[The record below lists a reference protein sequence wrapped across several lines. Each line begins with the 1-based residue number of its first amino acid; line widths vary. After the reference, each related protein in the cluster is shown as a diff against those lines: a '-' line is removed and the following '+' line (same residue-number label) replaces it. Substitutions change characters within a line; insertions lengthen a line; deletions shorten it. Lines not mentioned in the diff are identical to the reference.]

1 MVQADVATSGTL
13 EAQVES
19 TTSVDLATRLHLRMW
34 LWLLMLSPVI
44 LLLFCAV
51 VPDLFQL
58 HDPQHQNLRARLL
71 PPWSTSSD
79 GFHPFGTDSLGR
91 DLYSQMVEGTRL
103 TLTIAVVATAI
114 GCAFGVLVGLVSGYF
129 GGWLDR
135 FLSRLSEAQ
144 TAMPMFLVAIL
155 LLSLL
160 GPSVTILLIVL
171 PTLLWPIFARVV
183 RAESMRLKE
192 SLFIEAAIA
201 VGCSP
206 MTLLRSH
213 MLPNIAPRILVLA
226 VIEVGHVMLAEAG
239 LSFLGVGVQPPDVTW
254 GLLIA
259 GGRPLL
265 AVAWWLTIL
274 PGVLLAMTVLILNL
288 FGRQFER
295 FSGAAA

>member
-1 MVQADVATSGTL
+1 MLDLRPA
-13 EAQVES
+13 ES
-19 TTSVDLATRLHLRMW
+19 PAESATSVDLKTKLHLRK
-34 LWLLMLSPVI
+34 LTF
-44 LLLFCAV
+44 LLLALPVVLLLLCAV
-51 VPDLFQL
+51 LPDLFQL
-58 HDPQHQNLRARLL
+58 HDPQRQNLRARLL
-71 PPWSTSSD
+71 PPWSNSAD

-103 TLTIAVVATAI
+103 TLIIAVVATAAGGI
-114 GCAFGVLVGLVSGYF
+114 FGVLVGLVSGYF
-129 GGWLDR
+129 GGWIDR
-135 FLSRLSEAQ
+135 FLGRLAEAQ

-160 GPSVTILLIVL
+160 GPSVTILLLVL

-183 RAESMRLKE
+183 RAEAMRLKE
-192 SLFIEAAIA
+192 ALFIEASVAI
-201 VGCSP
+201 GCSTV
-206 MTLLRSH
+206 TLLRTH
-213 MLPNIAPRILVLA
+213 MIPNIAPRILVLA

-274 PGVLLAMTVLILNL
+274 PGVLLGLTVLILNFL
-288 FGRQFER
+288 SRQFER
-295 FSGAAA
+295 ASGAAG

>member
-1 MVQADVATSGTL
+1 MQAEVLDLRPS
-13 EAQVES
+13 ES
-19 TTSVDLATRLHLRMW
+19 PTESATSVDLKTKLHLRK
-34 LWLLMLSPVI
+34 LAF
-44 LLLFCAV
+44 LLLALPVVLLLLCAV
-51 VPDLFQL
+51 WPDLFQL
-58 HDPQHQNLRARLL
+58 HDPQRQNLRARLL
-71 PPWSTSSD
+71 PPWSNSAD

-103 TLTIAVVATAI
+103 TLIIAVVATAA
-114 GCAFGVLVGLVSGYF
+114 GGTFGVLVGLVSGYF

-135 FLSRLSEAQ
+135 FLGRLAEAQ

-160 GPSVTILLIVL
+160 GPSVTILLLVL

-183 RAESMRLKE
+183 RAEAMRLKE
-192 SLFIEAAIA
+192 SLFIEASMAI
-201 VGCSP
+201 GCSTG
-206 MTLLRSH
+206 TLLRTH
-213 MLPNIAPRILVLA
+213 MIPNIAPRILVLA

-274 PGVLLAMTVLILNL
+274 PGVLLGLTVLILNFL
-288 FGRQFER
+288 SRQFER
-295 FSGAAA
+295 ASGAAG

>member
-1 MVQADVATSGTL
+1 
-13 EAQVES
+13 
-19 TTSVDLATRLHLRMW
+19 
-34 LWLLMLSPVI
+34 MLSPVV
-44 LLLFCAV
+44 LLLLCAV

-79 GFHPFGTDSLGR
+79 GFHPLGTDSLGR

-103 TLTIAVVATAI
+103 TLTIAVVATAV
-114 GCAFGVLVGLVSGYF
+114 GGAFGVLVGLVSGYF

-135 FLSRLSEAQ
+135 FLGRLSEAQ

-160 GPSVTILLIVL
+160 GPSVTILLLVL

-183 RAESMRLKE
+183 RAEAMRLKE
-192 SLFIEAAIA
+192 ALFIEASVA
-201 VGCSP
+201 VGCSTW
-206 MTLLRSH
+206 TLLRTH

-274 PGVLLAMTVLILNL
+274 PGVLLGVTVLILNL
-288 FGRQFER
+288 LSRQFER
-295 FSGAAA
+295 ISGAAG